1 MSSPTDRFN
10 MVTEDFGK
18 YPSAVLE
25 EFQSAHSQL
34 EAVLTSEDLEKW
46 MARGLS
52 VATLTVRSWEA
63 ASEFFRS
70 SLVIHELV
78 GNKGLIAWGEW
89 GHELCQ
95 DSPTIAIA
103 YFKVSSS
110 VLSVID
116 AEQIP
121 VWARM
126 GRSLYKGSWKST
138 ALSARFF

>member
-10 MVTEDFGK
+10 MVTEELGK

-78 GNKGLIAWGEW
+78 GNKGLIAWGAW
-89 GHELCQ
+89 GHELWGGPFIQ
-95 DSPTIAIA
+95 VAGNLLRSVH
-103 YFKVSSS
+103 VSSKQ
-110 VLSVID
+110 LLNY
-116 AEQIP
+116 
-121 VWARM
+121 W
-126 GRSLYKGSWKST
+126 
-138 ALSARFF
+138 